1 MLEWLQSSPLWQEVV
16 ERHGLT
22 DVTAVRRRLQE
33 TASVTNV
40 PAHADVLL
48 QAAVLWRFDPAALPE
63 GAVDVLRPRVADSS
77 LDRWTLRGNERD
89 EADARQRG
97 PSTSSAP
104 LAASRPPGP
113 ASG

>member
-77 LDRWTLRGNERD
+77 LDRWSLRGEER
-89 EADARQRG
+89 AGVLRGARSLEELRAARG
-97 PSTSSAP
+97 EQPA
-104 LAASRPPGP
+104 GDP